1 MSDIDQISAGDIEVP
16 PDLHARAEGLEH
28 RLADLQKELET
39 RVITAELKVE
49 AIRAG
54 MIDLD
59 GLKLIDR
66 APLRLNERGEVD
78 GVSELMNNLKRTKP
92 WMFGGASTSSSAN
105 APSAQPPRQK
115 RATEMT
121 DEEYREA
128 RAALLRRQS

>member
-1 MSDIDQISAGDIEVP
+1 MSETELPSAGDAESLSELQV
-16 PDLHARAEGLEH
+16 RAEGLEH
-28 RLADLQKELET
+28 RLSDLQKEMEA

-66 APLRLNERGEVD
+66 QSLRLNDHGELD
-78 GVSELMNNLKRTKP
+78 GAADLMRHMKRTKP
-92 WMFGGASTSSSAN
+92 WMFGGGSTSSSAN

-121 DEEYREA
+121 DEEYRDA
-128 RAALLRRQS
+128 RAALLRRQA